1 MADLLP
7 YKNKL
12 MELSYE
18 DKIQMSEWLH
28 TQIDLERGQ
37 AVKEKLKETAQKTES
52 FLNKAAEITSSGSK
66 GLASSFRKAFGM
78 QSNQNSEESS
88 SGPEKR

>member
-28 TQIDLERGQ
+28 TQIDFERSAAVQEKIKQTQ
-37 AVKEKLKETAQKTES
+37 AKTES
-52 FLNKAAEITSSGSK
+52 FLSKASNITSNGAK
-66 GLASSFRKAFGM
+66 GLSDGFKHIFGL
-78 QSNQNSEESS
+78 NSKNENS